1 MPQLSF
7 TSKIATAAVIAT
19 GIAFSASAFA
29 DSRDNFNKSRTQ
41 TSAYTK
47 AALPKS
53 QRPTYSSAEII
64 EKGHGFFGSTTSG
77 QLGDL
82 NWKGELATGTKQFDY
97 SNSNLEVFPVPV
109 VDFATIRFN
118 LDADSEVEISLY
130 SLVGQKVAAIS
141 YGSYPS
147 GIHSIS
153 WNGADDS
160 GHQLGTGMYI
170 LKMTAGSEVSTLKIL
185 KK

>member
-1 MPQLSF
+1 MF
-7 TSKIATAAVIAT
+7 TNGPVANYTMVADWYANPDANANPP
-19 GIAFSASAFA
+19 AFDKEGEPF
-29 DSRDNFNKSRTQ
+29 DF
-41 TSAYTK
+41 
-47 AALPKS
+47 
-53 QRPTYSSAEII
+53 
-64 EKGHGFFGSTTSG
+64 GFSNTPLMTGSTTSG

-82 NWKGELATGTKQFDY
+82 NWKGEIVIGTKQFDY

-130 SLVGQKVAAIS
+130 SLVGQKVATLS

-147 GIHSIS
+147 GTHSIS

-160 GHQLGTGMYI
+160 GHQLETGMYI
-170 LKMTAGSEVSTLKIL
+170 LKMTAGSKVSTLKIL